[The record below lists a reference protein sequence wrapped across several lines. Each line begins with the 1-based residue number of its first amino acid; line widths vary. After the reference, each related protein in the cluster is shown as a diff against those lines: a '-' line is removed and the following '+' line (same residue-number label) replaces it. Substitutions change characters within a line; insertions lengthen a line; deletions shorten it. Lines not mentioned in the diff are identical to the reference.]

1 MQSTNHKLSLSI
13 ASDYVWLLQL
23 LFNYLIVD
31 HTADAFT
38 TPDSEVPNQSITDNV
53 INILFSGFSRWDSQH
68 FLHIAL
74 KGYILYRLTKEIFD
88 DLQICRLCVLLY
100 SNVFANILSSRF
112 WVGKSCPL
120 AAAERPAY
128 LLDYAKQRGYSGAE
142 NPSPYRIVLFKVT
155 TGMWVFCDTI
165 SGEKS
170 PASY

>member
-1 MQSTNHKLSLSI
+1 MH
-13 ASDYVWLLQL
+13 LLHQIQ
-23 LFNYLIVD
+23 N
-31 HTADAFT
+31 
-38 TPDSEVPNQSITDNV
+38 
-53 INILFSGFSRWDSQH
+53 RWDSQH

-100 SNVFANILSSRF
+100 S
-112 WVGKSCPL
+112 SCPL

-128 LLDYAKQRGYSGAE
+128 LLDYAKQRGYRYKCE
-142 NPSPYRIVLFKVT
+142 LDNLQWCRKPLPYRIVLFKVT